1 MACDDFRL
9 HAHFTDQCAEAQ
21 AQGLHAH
28 EVELFLKQP
37 ARIIFTKTRRFDE
50 GEGLIAQRVGGE
62 RGDGLWEHEGDFR
75 LSGLMKVQLHCF
87 TQLLG
92 CVKEGVIP
100 KTATVFLLL

>member
-1 MACDDFRL
+1 MASDDFRL

-75 LSGLMKVQLHCF
+75 WLDWFYLH
-87 TQLLG
+87 LLFRARLPWRQG
-92 CVKEGVIP
+92 RNEIG
-100 KTATVFLLL
+100 